1 MAIHLTQEQER
12 RIQAVINRGA
22 YGSVEEVVEAA
33 LAAVEQRIV
42 SGFSG
47 TQEELDNLLAQGL
60 ASREMTEGEF
70 WDSVNKRTD
79 FLLGEHKTNKR
90 S

>member
-1 MAIHLTQEQER
+1 MAIHDTR
-12 RIQAVINRGA
+12 TGA
-22 YGSVEEVVEAA
+22 AK
-33 LAAVEQRIV
+33 
-42 SGFSG
+42 
-47 TQEELDNLLAQGL
+47 ELDNLLAQGL

-79 FLLGEHKTNKR
+79 FLVGEHKTDKR